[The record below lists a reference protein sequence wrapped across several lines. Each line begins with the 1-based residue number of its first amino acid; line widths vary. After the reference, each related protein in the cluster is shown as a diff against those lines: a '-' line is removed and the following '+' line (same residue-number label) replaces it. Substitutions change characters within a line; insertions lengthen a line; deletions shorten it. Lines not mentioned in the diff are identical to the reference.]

1 MFNFKNRV
9 EEDLERIRRANLP
22 PDKSDEELVKKK
34 EISSATGEKL
44 SLEKN
49 DLTAM
54 ILAVFSLILPYFL
67 VFIGVM
73 GLSLYLLSKFF
84 I

>member
-22 PDKSDEELVKKK
+22 PDKSDEELVRKQ
-34 EISSATGEKL
+34 EISSASGEKL

-67 VFIGVM
+67 VFIGIM

>member
-22 PDKSDEELVKKK
+22 PDKSDEELVKKQ

>member
-9 EEDLERIRRANLP
+9 EEDLERIRRANLL
-22 PDKSDEELVKKK
+22 PDKSDEEFVKKQEK
-34 EISSATGEKL
+34 SSASDEKL
-44 SLEKN
+44 NLEKN

-67 VFIGVM
+67 VFVGIM
-73 GLSLYLLSKFF
+73 GLSVYLISKFF
-84 I
+84 V